1 VLIGF
6 SFAMALGALFAWAWI
21 PEVQNPR
28 GSDADDVNGRGGG
41 GRSGRGG
48 GRKSKKRRALRRY
61 EVPSKSLEE
70 LARGRAAVKD
80 DELRVGFRHRGELV
94 VNRMRR
100 PVRRSTAATA

>member
-28 GSDADDVNGRGGG
+28 GSDADDVNG
-41 GRSGRGG
+41 GRGR
-48 GRKSKKRRALRRY
+48 GRKSKKRRTLRRY

-70 LARGRAAVKD
+70 LALGRAAVKD
-80 DELRVGFRHRGELV
+80 DELRVGFRYRGGLV
-94 VNRMRR
+94 ANRMRR
-100 PVRRSTAATA
+100 PVRMRTVATA